1 MMSEVAI
8 RKASA
13 KDIGFLVDTIV
24 AAEKSGT
31 DNFGL
36 AKLFELSEE
45 DMRHLLSEMLEEE
58 IDGCELSVS
67 SFIVA
72 DHDGEAMAAFAG
84 WIEGQNEDG
93 LPSSILKSNLI
104 GFVIPKDN
112 LVKSQSKSDIVRP
125 LQIEREV
132 GTYQL
137 EYSYTKPN
145 HRGKDLMGRIIDEH
159 IKLATESNVLKIQV
173 HVFANNLPAIRT
185 YEKKGFVVTK
195 EFVSNDPLS
204 SQYFPSN
211 KELLMEKFL

>member
-8 RKASA
+8 RKASV

-45 DMRHLLSEMLEEE
+45 DMRHHLSEMLEEE

-72 DHDGEAMAAFAG
+72 ECDGEPIAAFAG
-84 WIEGQNEDG
+84 WIEGQNEDDM
-93 LPSSILKSNLI
+93 PSSLLKSNLI
-104 GFVIPKDN
+104 GYVVPKEN
-112 LVKSQSKSDIVRP
+112 IAKFKSKLDIVRP
-125 LQIEREV
+125 LQIEREE

-137 EYSYTKPN
+137 EYSFTKPDY
-145 HRGKDLMGRIIDEH
+145 RGNDLMGKIVDEH
-159 IKLATESNVLKIQV
+159 IRRARGSNVHKMQV

-185 YEKKGFVVTK
+185 YEKKGFVIAK
-195 EFVSNDPLS
+195 EFVSNNPQS
-204 SQYFPSN
+204 SQYFPSD
-211 KELLMEKFL
+211 KELLMEKNL